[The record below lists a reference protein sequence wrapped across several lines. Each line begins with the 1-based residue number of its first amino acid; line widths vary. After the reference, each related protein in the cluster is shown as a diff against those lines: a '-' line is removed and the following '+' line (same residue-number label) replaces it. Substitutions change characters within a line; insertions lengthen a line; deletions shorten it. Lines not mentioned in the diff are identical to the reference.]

1 MQHEVALGLLAIG
14 ITSLL
19 FSFVMHGCLR
29 VVLRRA
35 RGTKD
40 VGPTPPVSILKPLKG
55 ADPELYENLASLARQ
70 DYPEFEIVFGTED
83 TLDPALAVAR
93 RIKRDF
99 PHVRVSIV
107 AGGRSIGHNP
117 KVNNLAQLSRV
128 ARHDW
133 TLVSDADV
141 RVDPLYLRAMTAE
154 TVDPRVG
161 LVSSVIANVGEKSLG
176 ATFDNLHMNGFV
188 AGVIAAA
195 DVLAGHSCVVGKSM
209 LVRRSDLGRLGG
221 LEVVKDVLAEDY
233 VLGQLYQRAG
243 FKVALSG
250 HPVRAMCHTRTF
262 ESFFGRHV
270 RWGQMRR
277 HIAPLHHLG
286 EPLLLPTPWLAGAA
300 FWSLTLGHAAGKRE
314 ALVLLV
320 SLVGMAAR
328 CVSDA
333 LQTRALRGTAP
344 SLIDLPLI
352 PIKDLVIT
360 TSWALSTIKRT
371 VQWRG
376 NSMRIGRGSVL
387 TAAVADSRGR
397 AENAAH

>member
-29 VVLRRA
+29 VVLRRS

-83 TLDPALAVAR
+83 TMDPALAVAR

-117 KVNNLAQLSRV
+117 KVNNLAQLTRV

-161 LVSSVIANVGEKSLG
+161 LVSSVITNVGEKSLG

-188 AGVIAAA
+188 AGVVAAA

-286 EPLLLPTPWLAGAA
+286 EPLLLPTPWLATAA
-300 FWSLTLGHAAGKRE
+300 LLSLTERHPAGMK
-314 ALVLLV
+314 ALV
-320 SLVGMAAR
+320 VGIAVVALAAR

-333 LQTRALRGTAP
+333 FQAKALRGTIPA
-344 SLIDLPLI
+344 LLDIPLI
-352 PIKDLVIT
+352 PIKDVVVT
-360 TSWALSTIKRT
+360 MSWALSTVKRT
-371 VQWRG
+371 VRWRG
-376 NSMRIGRGSVL
+376 NVMRIGRGSVL